1 MAPVASPAGRQYDD
15 KPTVLIAGAGIGG
28 LALALFLNKTG
39 QCRVRVF
46 ERSSELSPALGGHYG
61 LNGALECL
69 DRAGFGD
76 LWKPLYRPIEK
87 LNILHVR
94 EGPKAELNFKR
105 IFRDTPYSERLGTFM
120 RGEFQGAL
128 ADALPKGV
136 LECGK
141 EVAHVE
147 DLGTSVHVTFAD
159 GSSAT
164 GDLLIGADGIRSAVR
179 RLVFG
184 EVPLV
189 YSGIKL
195 WWFVSQYSP
204 PESLFDRGV
213 QLDSDNALT
222 MTMSAGTKRQ
232 QVIVHAQH
240 AEEPPNMDEVKRDG
254 SLDRFQEICEEEGV
268 YASGLT
274 TKDRLEGGRLLH
286 FGLFNMPA
294 GTSEEQW
301 YRGRVCLLGDAIHA
315 TSPFLAQGAN
325 QAVQSA
331 YCLARLLD
339 EKGMGSY
346 KAAFHEYYQI
356 RQPATTQIIQNSGN
370 IGRLRVPKR
379 TDSWW
384 QLWRRRI
391 FFYWLPN
398 LFPSFFGWLMA
409 RQFKLK
415 V

>member
-1 MAPVASPAGRQYDD
+1 MALVASPSGRTYDG

-28 LALALFLNKTG
+28 LALALFLAKTG
-39 QCRVRVF
+39 QYNVRVF
-46 ERSSELSPALGGHYG
+46 ERASELSPALGGHYG

-69 DRAGFGD
+69 DRAGFRD
-76 LWKPLYRPIEK
+76 LWKPLCRPIEK
-87 LNILHVR
+87 VHILHQR
-94 EGPKAELNFKR
+94 EGPKAELNFKKM
-105 IFRDTPYSERLGTFM
+105 FQDTQYSERLGTFM
-120 RGEFQGAL
+120 RGEFQSAL
-128 ADALPKGV
+128 ADALPEGV

-141 EVAHVE
+141 EIIEVE
-147 DLGTSVHVTFAD
+147 DLGTSVHVSFAD
-159 GSSAT
+159 GSAAT
-164 GDLLIGADGIRSAVR
+164 GDLLIGADGIRSTVR

-204 PESLFDRGV
+204 PDNLFDRAV
-213 QLDSDNALT
+213 ELHSDNSLT
-222 MTMSAGTKRQ
+222 LTISAGSKRQ

-240 AEEPPNMDEVKRDG
+240 AEQPSAAEIKRDG

-286 FGLFNMPA
+286 FGLYNMPA

-301 YRGRVCLLGDAIHA
+301 HRGRVCLLGDAIHA
-315 TSPFLAQGAN
+315 TTPFLAQGAN

-331 YCLARLLD
+331 YCLARLLE
-339 EKGMGSY
+339 EKGIGSY
-346 KAAFHEYYQI
+346 KVAFQEYYQI

-370 IGRLRVPKR
+370 IGRMRVPKR
-379 TDSWW
+379 TDTWW
-384 QLWRRRI
+384 QVWRRRI

-398 LFPSFFGWLMA
+398 LFPSVFAWLMA